1 VEFLSHVD
9 FCHSERT
16 VFSHF
21 SGYKSCSP
29 PQTPPLNS
37 HHTTAPPHSR
47 GTKACISMTTNYD
60 IKKARYCAAYCLE
73 SRQESGEEAIRHSP
87 LVSLAVKCAIDD
99 LRLPSDDETSNAS
112 ASAAANPNG
121 AITPVSPP
129 TEATASA
136 STSSDKQASSKPL
149 APRSAALGG
158 GTLAPP
164 FEPLLERETDPS
176 SSATVVAFQHIALQ
190 AAYRNKSTEELR
202 VEDYARDRR
211 LPRVPILP
219 QYGLLGFDMGNRDSD
234 GNAEPILLNT
244 NEPSSVFLCG
254 SQGSGKSYTL
264 SCMLEN
270 HLLKNSAVGVQNET
284 IPGFVFHCDTNGKA
298 CLAEAASLCTRGIKV
313 RVLVAWNNYKSMKK
327 LYEGLGTLH
336 GQKIEVRPLLF
347 QDDDLTATH
356 IQHLML
362 FDETANSSPVYLG
375 VLLMILSRITRTTGK
390 FSVNQF
396 LFEQEVHPWQPGQNG
411 MLEQRIDL
419 LRAFTASATPAI
431 VELEN
436 KDATPAIVRQ
446 KKFEQG
452 VGLPGDCITVEKG
465 TLTIVDLSGDFVDP
479 ATACTLFDIC
489 LSVILKR
496 HQAKKI
502 STGLVVALDEAHK
515 YLDKAI
521 PSAQRFTDS
530 LLTTI
535 REQRH
540 NAARIIIAT
549 QELSIAGSLLD
560 LCSVSIVHRFT
571 SPAWFA
577 AIRDHLGGA
586 SKMVK
591 SDDDE
596 EKDASR
602 ADLFRRILALEVGES
617 LVFSPNSWVHGG
629 EVSGGGQVV
638 EPTRLGS
645 RVLWMKTRK
654 RDGVD
659 SGKTVSVV

>member
-1 VEFLSHVD
+1 MLFW
-9 FCHSERT
+9 RT
-16 VFSHF
+16 VPSHCRDF
-21 SGYKSCSP
+21 KSCSP
-29 PQTPPLNS
+29 SRFLSLNS
-37 HHTTAPPHSR
+37 HHTTAPPHLPK
-47 GTKACISMTTNYD
+47 TKASISIVTNYD
-60 IKKARYCAAYCLE
+60 IKKARYCTAYCHE
-73 SRQESGEEAIRHSP
+73 SRQENGEEAIRHSP
-87 LVSLAVKCAIDD
+87 LVSLAVKCAIDEPCSPATD
-99 LRLPSDDETSNAS
+99 NIGNAP
-112 ASAAANPNG
+112 AAASPDGVN
-121 AITPVSPP
+121 TPVSPP
-129 TEATASA
+129 TDATASD
-136 STSSDKQASSKPL
+136 STSPDKQTSNQSHAPSSV
-149 APRSAALGG
+149 ALSG

-164 FEPLLERETDPS
+164 FKPLLERDNETS
-176 SSATVVAFQHIALQ
+176 FSRFQHIALQ
-190 AAYRNKSTEELR
+190 AAYRNKSADELR
-202 VEDYARDRR
+202 LEDYSRNLRF
-211 LPRVPILP
+211 PPTPTLP
-219 QYGLLGFDMGNRDSD
+219 QYGLFGLDLGNRGSN

-264 SCMLEN
+264 TCMLEN
-270 HLLKNSAVGVQNET
+270 HLLKDSAVGVQNET
-284 IPGFVFHCDTNGKA
+284 IPGFVFHYDTNGAA
-298 CLAEAASLCTRGIKV
+298 CLAEAVSLCTRGIKV
-313 RVLVAWNNYKSMKK
+313 RVLVAWNNYTSMKR
-327 LYEGLGTLH
+327 LYDGLGARLCH
-336 GQKIEVRPLLF
+336 KIEVRPLLF
-347 QDDDLTATH
+347 QDGDLTATH
-356 IQHLML
+356 IQRLML
-362 FDETANSSPVYLG
+362 FDETASNPPVYLG
-375 VLLMILSRITRTTGK
+375 VLLGILSKITRTTGA
-390 FSVNQF
+390 FSVKQF
-396 LFEQEVHPWQPGQNG
+396 LLDQHVYPWEKGQKG
-411 MLEQRIDL
+411 MLEQRVDL

-431 VELEN
+431 VEFEN
-436 KDATPAIVRQ
+436 SKETAEIVRQ

-465 TLTIVDLSGDFVDP
+465 TLTIIDLSGDFVDP

-502 STGLVVALDEAHK
+502 STGLIIALDEAHK

-540 NAARIIIAT
+540 NTARVIIAT
-549 QELSIAGSLLD
+549 QEPNIAGSLLD

-577 AIRDHLGGA
+577 AIRDHLGGV

-591 SDDDE
+591 SEEDE
-596 EKDASR
+596 EKNANR

-638 EPTRLGS
+638 EPRRLESG
-645 RVLWMKTRK
+645 VMWMKTRK
-654 RDGVD
+654 RDGED

>member
-1 VEFLSHVD
+1 L
-9 FCHSERT
+9 
-16 VFSHF
+16 
-21 SGYKSCSP
+21 
-29 PQTPPLNS
+29 
-37 HHTTAPPHSR
+37 
-47 GTKACISMTTNYD
+47 
-60 IKKARYCAAYCLE
+60 
-73 SRQESGEEAIRHSP
+73 
-87 LVSLAVKCAIDD
+87 
-99 LRLPSDDETSNAS
+99 
-112 ASAAANPNG
+112 
-121 AITPVSPP
+121 
-129 TEATASA
+129 
-136 STSSDKQASSKPL
+136 
-149 APRSAALGG
+149 
-158 GTLAPP
+158 
-164 FEPLLERETDPS
+164 
-176 SSATVVAFQHIALQ
+176 
-190 AAYRNKSTEELR
+190 
-202 VEDYARDRR
+202 EDYASDLRF
-211 LPRVPILP
+211 PPTSPPPTLP
-219 QYGLLGFDMGNRDSD
+219 QFGLLGFDLGNRDHD

-270 HLLKNSAVGVQNET
+270 HLLKDPAVGVQNET
-284 IPGFVFHCDTNGKA
+284 IPGFVFHYDTNGAA

-327 LYEGLGTLH
+327 LYEGLGARL
-336 GQKIEVRPLLF
+336 GKKIEVRPLLF

-362 FDETANSSPVYLG
+362 FDETAGNSPVYLG
-375 VLLMILSRITRTTGK
+375 SLLSILSKITRTTGS
-390 FSVNQF
+390 FSVRQF
-396 LFEQEVHPWQPGQNG
+396 LIDQEIFDWQQGQKG
-411 MLEQRIDL
+411 MLDQRINL
-419 LRAFTASATPAI
+419 LKAFTATATPAI
-431 VELEN
+431 VEFEN
-436 KDATPAIVRQ
+436 TKETPATVRQ

-465 TLTIVDLSGDFVDP
+465 TLTIIDLSGDFVDP
-479 ATACTLFDIC
+479 ATACTLFNIC

-502 STGLVVALDEAHK
+502 STGLIIALDKADK

-540 NAARIIIAT
+540 NAARVIIAT
-549 QELSIAGSLLD
+549 QEPNIAGSLLD

-586 SKMVK
+586 SRMVK
-591 SDDDE
+591 SEEDE
-596 EKDASR
+596 EKNANR

-638 EPTRLGS
+638 EPRRLESG
-645 RVLWMKTRK
+645 VMWMKTRK
-654 RDGVD
+654 RDGED